1 MREEIL
7 STDYKGNTG
16 TGKALA
22 VQYWQPELSWN
33 PGKVKRENWC
43 CRVVLWCP
51 HGCHDNNG
59 DDDNDD
65 NHYHHHPP
73 DYPNLRLNARFFF
86 KHTEMLH
93 HGIIKVSFLGFCI
106 YQLLE
111 TIGNIETIRARF
123 TDKQYAYVC
132 SFVTLLWKVMISQF
146 KLFELT
152 FKKFCLVSGPKV
164 Q

>member
-7 STDYKGNTG
+7 CTDYKGNTG

-22 VQYWQPELSWN
+22 VQYWQLELSCS
-33 PGKVKRENWC
+33 PGEVERENWC

-59 DDDNDD
+59 DDDND
-65 NHYHHHPP
+65 NNQYHPP
-73 DYPNLRLNARFFF
+73 ITPSLRLSARFFF
-86 KHTEMLH
+86 THTEMLH
-93 HGIIKVSFLGFCI
+93 HGIMKVFFLGFCI

-111 TIGNIETIRARF
+111 TIGNRETNRARF